1 MSTTKFTEFERFF
14 IMGAIKAA
22 VREAEEDLEE
32 KIENFESPMFS
43 IGDFE
48 SMGEDIMSKVDDL
61 TIKKE

>member
-1 MSTTKFTEFERFF
+1 
-14 IMGAIKAA
+14 MGAIKAA

-32 KIENFESPMFS
+32 KIEDGVSPMFS

-48 SMGEDIMSKVDDL
+48 SIGEDIMSKVDDL